1 MVFVA
6 RNNQGLLIFKK
17 QKELLSK
24 LGIRT
29 PLSNVLLTG
38 DALTVLLF

>member
-1 MVFVA
+1 MA